1 MKKRT
6 YRTLALALALL
17 IAIAAFPMMASATK
31 EDDTF
36 IYAITGDPGNDIN
49 TISTSGRFDLMAERM
64 LYSPLY
70 NYYGDDDMTML
81 LAESVEVSEDCT
93 QMVAHLRQGV
103 KWSDGVPFTADDVVF
118 TYEKIMEFDY
128 ANGHDGLVYDGQKTK
143 VEKLDDYTV
152 QFTTP
157 FSVPAI
163 REMVGGEKFIMPKH
177 IYEGDEK
184 LDNNPKN
191 ATPVGT
197 GPYTLAEYSAGQFMK
212 FQANPDYFMGAP
224 KIGTIVFQVTTDANT
239 AGMALKKGEINA
251 LVITNDAAADFEG
264 APVELHAY
272 PEDRVGYVTFNMD
285 SPAAQDVNFRKAV
298 MYAMNREEMNLA
310 AYLSDE
316 YFVNA
321 DSFLPYAAK
330 YYTQDIESYQTDLD
344 KAKEYLAKVENPPKT
359 LRVMYSVGQT
369 VQEVQC
375 MVMQQ
380 QLKKIGI
387 DVEIQAIDGST
398 LQNKLETPGDTS
410 YDMYCSGYIM
420 GIDPSIYATLYTS
433 GSAANYSRLSD
444 EELDG
449 LFKAGAVETDPVKRE
464 EIYVKAQ
471 QRLADLAVQY
481 SIVTNKRIL
490 GVSADVGGVEDAR
503 LVPIYTFESM
513 DKLYF
518 K

>member
-1 MKKRT
+1 MRKRT
-6 YRTLALALALL
+6 YRIFALALALL

-49 TISTSGRFDLMAERM
+49 TITTSGRFDLMAERM

-81 LAESVEVSEDCT
+81 LAESIEVSDDFT
-93 QMVAHLRQGV
+93 QMTAHLRKDV
-103 KWSDGVPFTADDVVF
+103 KWSDGEPFTADDVVF

-128 ANGHDGLVYDGQKTK
+128 ANGHDGLVYDGQKTAA
-143 VEKLDDYTV
+143 EKLDDYTV
-152 QFTTP
+152 RFTTP
-157 FSVPAI
+157 FPVPAI
-163 REMVGGEKFIMPKH
+163 RELVGGEKFIMPKH

-191 ATPVGT
+191 AAPVGT
-197 GPYTLAEYSAGQFMK
+197 GPYTLAGYSAGQYMMFA
-212 FQANPDYFMGAP
+212 ANPDYFGGAP
-224 KIGTIVFQVTTDANT
+224 KIGTIVFQITTDANT

-251 LVITNDAAADFEG
+251 LVIANDAAADFEG
-264 APVELHAY
+264 APVALHAY
-272 PEDRVGYVTFNMD
+272 PEDRVGYISFNMD
-285 SPAAQDVNFRKAV
+285 SPATQDVNFRKAV
-298 MYAMNREEMNLA
+298 MFAMNRDELNTA

-316 YFVNA
+316 FYVNA

-330 YYTQDIESYQTDLD
+330 YYTKDIESYQTDLD
-344 KAKEYLAKVENPPKT
+344 KAQEYLAKAENPSKT
-359 LRVMYSVGQT
+359 LRIMYSVGQT

-375 MVMQQ
+375 MVVQQ

-387 DVEIQAIDGST
+387 DVEIQAIDGAT
-398 LQNKLETPGDTS
+398 MQNKLETPGDTS

-420 GIDPSIYATLYTS
+420 GIDPVVYACLYTT
-433 GSAANYSRLSD
+433 GNAANYSRMSD
-444 EELDG
+444 EELDN
-449 LFKAGAVETDPVKRE
+449 LFKAGAVETDPAARE
-464 EIYVKAQ
+464 EIYIKAQ

-481 SIVTNKRIL
+481 SVVTNKRIL

-513 DKLYF
+513 EKLYF